1 MKYWI
6 KIKNQKGQILVEVMV
21 ALAMVVIGLLGLLN
35 LLSSSIGMNKVIADQ
50 YIASYLASE
59 GIEIIKN
66 IVDNNVADPT
76 NGEGYARGLNPGTS
90 ENPSIYEVDY
100 NSQEVSSLSG
110 SLRYLWFDEENSK
123 RYSYLPQ
130 GTQTP
135 FQRKIAISYGAQGL
149 DELVVQSTVSWV
161 TRGGITSS
169 IVLEDHF
176 YNWRY

>member
-123 RYSYLPQ
+123 ISISELLGMAVVIEYEEMSLKLVSVSHFIDEKISIL
-130 GTQTP
+130 
-135 FQRKIAISYGAQGL
+135 FQKLL
-149 DELVVQSTVSWV
+149 DTIEA
-161 TRGGITSS
+161 
-169 IVLEDHF
+169 
-176 YNWRY
+176 